1 MTSQSGTERRG
12 DDEPVRYRAS
22 RVQSEEV
29 MTSQSGTETVSQ
41 VQSAE
46 VMTSQSG
53 TERRGDDEPVRYRA
67 QSQSGTERRG
77 DDEPVRYRALA
88 QPHIRRFIFFIFITE
103 LWLTLGGVSIA
114 ICQNTLFRKHQQDG
128 EAVQRPWHK
137 VTVAWSENTMPGQ
150 DSVVVVTPHP
160 GKAPNPRTP
169 EELTGLEHNSSSC

>member
-29 MTSQSGTETVSQ
+29 MTSQSGTETVRYRAQSQ

-67 QSQSGTERRG
+67 SRVQSAEVMTSQS
-77 DDEPVRYRALA
+77 A
-88 QPHIRRFIFFIFITE
+88 E